1 MTVQPEPMVT
11 GDAVVLDVQIAQLP
25 VRAVSAVIDISVMF
39 IGYLVGFVLWAVT
52 LSEFDDALSAATLI
66 IFSVL
71 TFVGYPLV
79 FEVASRGR
87 SLGKLAMGLRVV
99 SDDGGP
105 ERFRQALFRALASVI
120 EIWVFTGG
128 PAVICSLVS
137 PKGKRLGDVFAGTM
151 VISERAPKSS
161 PPPPMPPALAWWAA
175 SLQLSGLRPEQAD
188 QARHFLSRAPQ
199 LEPALRE
206 QLANRICADVVAQ
219 LSPPPPPGAPA
230 ALVLAAVLA
239 ERHRRE
245 LMRLRPPVAA
255 TPGYAASGHASPAYP
270 PPGQPLQAPA
280 APQWGQA
287 PQWSAAPPAA
297 NATSTPQT
305 ASAPTT
311 PHATGGPTTNG
322 FAPPD

>member
-1 MTVQPEPMVT
+1 
-11 GDAVVLDVQIAQLP
+11 
-25 VRAVSAVIDISVMF
+25 
-39 IGYLVGFVLWAVT
+39 
-52 LSEFDDALSAATLI
+52 
-66 IFSVL
+66 
-71 TFVGYPLV
+71 
-79 FEVASRGR
+79 
-87 SLGKLAMGLRVV
+87 
-99 SDDGGP
+99 
-105 ERFRQALFRALASVI
+105 
-120 EIWVFTGG
+120 
-128 PAVICSLVS
+128 VS

-206 QLANRICADVVAQ
+206 QLANRLCADVVAQ